1 MVSYLA
7 SMRNL
12 KYRWFMVLILM
23 CGVLCATLSAAP
35 TSIDQA
41 KRAKIDTTI
50 RIIQEQIKR
59 GLYPAAQMQLRT
71 LQTSEE
77 FSAYISEP
85 QNQTITQLQ
94 AKVNRA
100 IAEREQITR
109 LLQQSDLLDSQGD
122 YQEALK
128 LLRQIKDSPFTTGQ
142 EKEMILASYQE
153 VAGKVNQQQQKWQ
166 ALYDSSVA
174 AYNNGRMDEARQ
186 GLVQVIESGYRVKGA
201 KTPAQY
207 ISMIDSGIAAQS
219 TMPATEEM
227 PVMEEL
233 SPMTTPQQGTQAQ
246 FSPVTVDVTIE
257 PIELLELET
266 NKQAADR
273 ASVQAQQGERS
284 YLEVIKRETA
294 VRVDYTRAI
303 VTDAI
308 EKAQQALDNQQF
320 DQARQ
325 SLRRAFSTIEKN
337 KMLLGDVYGEY
348 NAQLTNLEQKVS
360 EAQKAAAQQAKVEQQ
375 VAADQL
381 TSEIRQTMQQQRER
395 AVKDYMERAYA
406 FQDEQRY
413 EEALGQLEQL
423 LAIDPR
429 NQRALTLRQTLEHIV
444 NFIEQRNIQ
453 SEIDRQEIASLLGVQ
468 RQSIPY
474 SDEINYPRNWKE
486 IAERREAALK
496 KAETPADMAINE
508 LLDQTVD
515 LSILTEDTTLEEA
528 IGILQNS
535 VSPPLPNVVV
545 YWKDLADNGFIE
557 KDTPINLSGEGLTSV
572 VLRTALKSVLDA
584 VSAGGYA
591 ELGYVVQQGTVTIAT
606 RDTLPTNYVTEIY
619 DVTDLLN
626 PPANYG
632 NNGGGGGGRGG
643 RGGRNN
649 GGYSGGGGGYSGG

>member
-1 MVSYLA
+1 MVSYLT

-23 CGVLCATLSAAP
+23 CGVLCVTLSAAP

-59 GLYPAAQMQLRT
+59 GLYPAAQMQLHT

-122 YQEALK
+122 YPEALK

-166 ALYDSSVA
+166 TLYDSSVA
-174 AYNNGRMDEARQ
+174 AYNSGRMDEARQ

-233 SPMTTPQQGTQAQ
+233 SPMTTPQQETQAQ
-246 FSPVTVDVTIE
+246 FSPVTVDMNIE

-273 ASVQAQQGERS
+273 ASIQAQQGERS

-486 IAERREAALK
+486 IAERRDAALK

-515 LSILTEDTTLEEA
+515 LSLLTEDTTLEEA
-528 IGILQNS
+528 IEILKNA
-535 VSPPLPNVVV
+535 VTPALPIVV

-572 VLRTALKSVLDA
+572 VLRSALKSVLEA

-591 ELGYVVQQGTVTIAT
+591 ELGYVVGEGKVTVAT
-606 RDTLPTNYVTEIY
+606 RDTLPTNYVTEMY
-619 DVTDLLN
+619 DVADLLN
-626 PPANYG
+626 PPANFDS
-632 NNGGGGGGRGG
+632 NNNQGGMGGGGM
-643 RGGRNN
+643 
-649 GGYSGGGGGYSGG
+649 GGGMG